1 MKKRIGLFLV
11 CVLLLSAFGTA
22 SVGIAETPATLKW
35 FAQWSPSDMSAADA
49 AWVAAIEEA
58 VGVKLEFE
66 IPPSANYEE
75 RLQLMLSSGD
85 MADIILFNGTADK
98 KYVDAVNG
106 DLIANIAEYVQN
118 SPNIVNYSYQ
128 SSFDALDILGDGGLY
143 GVPRT
148 TIRRADGFDVRKDWL
163 DAVGFEIPEDNLLTL
178 EQFKEMLYKITYEDP
193 DGNGQNDT
201 YGLGVYAG
209 GNGDFGLFVDYPF
222 GLLGWQK
229 VDEEYEYMDLK
240 YSKQN
245 PAYKNALQYNADL
258 VKEGLVDPNFASIK
272 NDAAKAR
279 FKQGITGVRFEFAG
293 WIAEFQL
300 DAEALN
306 PKAEM
311 TYINGIKNDDGVFQR
326 PSFGT
331 GLWGLWA
338 IAESCENKEA
348 AVAVFDWLLGD
359 DGWAVT
365 KYGVEGVTY
374 NVVDGEKVATD
385 EFSNFTWGP
394 ASMRRNN
401 DPEFFTKINMPAQFR
416 EPVMEWID
424 TAIKAEIPSVDFGY
438 RPPAADEPAYI
449 DYDKQMAQ
457 ALAQIIIG
465 ARPVSDWDNVLDG
478 WYAAGG
484 DKYMEQMNEY
494 IRSKVK

>member
-1 MKKRIGLFLV
+1 MKKWLGL
-11 CVLLLSAFGTA
+11 VLACILGLSAFGSFA
-22 SVGIAETPATLKW
+22 MAEAPVELTW

-58 VGVKLEFE
+58 VGVKLNFE

-85 MADIILFNGTADK
+85 MADIILFNATNDK
-98 KYVDAVNG
+98 KFVDAVNG
-106 DLIANIAEYVQN
+106 GLIADISEYVQN
-118 SPNIVNYSYQ
+118 APNILQYSYE
-128 SSFDALDILGDGGLY
+128 SSFDALDMLGDGGLY
-143 GVPRT
+143 GIPRT

-178 EQFKEMLYKITYEDP
+178 DQFREMLTKLTFEDP
-193 DGNGQNDT
+193 DGNGLNDT
-201 YGLGVYAG
+201 YGVGAYAG
-209 GNGDFGLFVDYPF
+209 ANGELNLFLDYPF

-245 PAYKNALQYNADL
+245 PAFKNALAYNAEL
-258 VKEGLVDPNFASIK
+258 VKDGLVDPNFASIK

-279 FKQGITGVRFEFAG
+279 FKQGITGLRFEFAG
-293 WIAEFQL
+293 WIAEFQI
-300 DAEALN
+300 DAAAIN
-306 PKAEM
+306 PDAEM
-311 TYINGIKNDDGVFQR
+311 TYINGIKNEEGVFQR

-348 AVAVFDWLLGD
+348 AVAVLDWLLGD
-359 DGWAVT
+359 EGWAVT

-374 NVVDGEKVATD
+374 NVENGEKVATD
-385 EFSNFTWGP
+385 EFANFTWGP
-394 ASMRRNN
+394 ASVRRNN
-401 DPEFFTKINMPAQFR
+401 DPEFFTKINMPSQFR
-416 EPVMEWID
+416 EPVMEWLD
-424 TAIKAEIPSVDFGY
+424 MAIQSEVPSVDYGY
-438 RPPAADEPAYI
+438 RPPAADEPSYI
-449 DYDKQMAQ
+449 DYEKQMQ
-457 ALAQIIIG
+457 EALAQIIIG
-465 ARPVSDWDNVLDG
+465 AKPVEYWDEVLDG

-484 DKYMEQMNEY
+484 DLYMEQMNEY
-494 IRSKVK
+494 IRSKQ